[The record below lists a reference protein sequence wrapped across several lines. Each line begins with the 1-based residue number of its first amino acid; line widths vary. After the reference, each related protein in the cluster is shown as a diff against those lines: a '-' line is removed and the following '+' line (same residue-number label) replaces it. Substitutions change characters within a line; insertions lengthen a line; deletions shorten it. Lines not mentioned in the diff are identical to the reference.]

1 MNERPGLLVTKC
13 PFTGDQN
20 QMSWWGNYFDP
31 HFAFESPLIYW
42 SFYLS
47 ECPTRLRRRC
57 PHHGVKLDIGGND
70 ERLMGPVRK
79 GSPWR
84 RTT

>member
-13 PFTGDQN
+13 LFTGDQN

-47 ECPTRLRRRC
+47 ECPTKRDLGKGRPVVRTKALLKSTLLSTETLAPSQRRN
-57 PHHGVKLDIGGND
+57 L
-70 ERLMGPVRK
+70 
-79 GSPWR
+79 
-84 RTT
+84 